1 MEPITTAL
9 AAISA
14 ASASIKWCKERLQDC
29 EDLGTVAGHV
39 TKLLQ
44 SEQALNKD
52 QSSKGSIGISLQSS
66 IDHVIEKRKIRETLA
81 DAKLLINMRWGPT
94 CYDEIIAHYNN
105 AQREERERIQEKKRE
120 KIRAAA
126 RLEKQIEAI
135 ALSAFI
141 VLVIVVMGLF
151 IFAAVN
157 KSGAEEIV
165 L

>member
-1 MEPITTAL
+1 MEPLTVLT
-9 AAISA
+9 AISA

-52 QSSKGSIGISLQSS
+52 QSSKGSIGISLQTS

-126 RLEKQIEAI
+126 RLEKQIETI

-141 VLVIVVMGLF
+141 ILVIVVMGLF